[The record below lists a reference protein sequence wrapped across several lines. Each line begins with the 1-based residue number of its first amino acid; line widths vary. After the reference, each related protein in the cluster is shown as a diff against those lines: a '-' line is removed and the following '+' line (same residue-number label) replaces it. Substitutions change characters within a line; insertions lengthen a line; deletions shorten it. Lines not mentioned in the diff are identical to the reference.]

1 MLLDPGYRVSR
12 AIKSHKALSLSQYMV
27 LFAGTGEA
35 FTSKK
40 TAYAS
45 QAEALF
51 MTVSKIRFSDS
62 LFVIDCFYLFYVK
75 SSNITNNQ

>member
-1 MLLDPGYRVSR
+1 
-12 AIKSHKALSLSQYMV
+12 MV

-75 SSNITNNQ
+75 SSNITNNQWVSNSALLRIQTKIEKNAFL